1 MYERQ
6 LNILSQLAYS
16 DQDISDHEKQFITI
30 IGKANGVPEE
40 KIEEIIRNP
49 EPIGDLVNLT
59 DDEKYEYLYNIVQLM
74 KIDGKVYK
82 SEIVFCQEMA
92 EKLGYKKRVISEL
105 SAYIYSDPSITT
117 DREALKAKIKR
128 FQQS

>member
-6 LNILSQLAYS
+6 LHILSQLAYTDQNIS
-16 DQDISDHEKQFITI
+16 DQEKQFITI

-40 KIEEIIRNP
+40 KIDEIISNP
-49 EPIGDLVNLT
+49 EPIGDLHHLS

-92 EKLGYKKRVISEL
+92 ERLGYKKKVISEL

-117 DREALKAKIKR
+117 NRDALKAKVKR